1 MEDKSVWV
9 DTKWGFDGFCASM
22 QTVFGVLLAWASVPP
37 DHGEWLAA
45 RDDIKDQI
53 MPSVHRGARL
63 RPRGYVGVWV
73 ERIRADGDVGRFF
86 TTFEEVW
93 DPKWPPPEQ
102 MEHFSEMSLLF
113 DHAKFGEAYLS
124 SHMREFVPLS
134 SMSVST
140 HWSQQGRVYAPR
152 LRALTTV
159 TWERV
164 GCFQCYQY
172 ISVLENTNI
181 QRVCYPGDWI
191 SATGWYWP
199 LTSIACEYGQTV
211 CELCSWQNNHQ

>member
-1 MEDKSVWV
+1 M
-9 DTKWGFDGFCASM
+9 
-22 QTVFGVLLAWASVPP
+22 
-37 DHGEWLAA
+37 
-45 RDDIKDQI
+45 
-53 MPSVHRGARL
+53 
-63 RPRGYVGVWV
+63 

-159 TWERV
+159 T
-164 GCFQCYQY
+164 
-172 ISVLENTNI
+172 
-181 QRVCYPGDWI
+181 
-191 SATGWYWP
+191 
-199 LTSIACEYGQTV
+199 
-211 CELCSWQNNHQ
+211 